1 MSAVLDWP
9 GEAELETGD
18 CRIGSFSIDVFT
30 AVGVVV
36 PFIGLF
42 LSSETHLVVKARGK
56 RSDLRRYYLNF
67 AIFVTSEFQPRKY
80 LGCSP
85 QWIRI

>member
-42 LSSETHLVVKARGK
+42 LSSETHLVVKAEVNGQI
-56 RSDLRRYYLNF
+56 YG
-67 AIFVTSEFQPRKY
+67 AITLISLFS
-80 LGCSP
+80 SP
-85 QWIRI
+85 VSFNQGNI